1 MSVTRLREIKRE
13 IRVLGLASYSN
24 PDTGTHETVGVI
36 FRGKHWLDGV
46 LKTSSGGP
54 SITMDVAETI
64 RRSNHHPQIRV
75 ILLHRDLLKDG
86 AEIDPHRLSRETGK
100 PVIALGFQDPP
111 QNSQSPIPP
120 ITVGVDE
127 ETVKRILKITS
138 RTGVCP
144 EALRVAGLLA
154 ESFKPNQQT

>member
-13 IRVLGLASYSN
+13 IGVLGLASYRN
-24 PDTGTHETVGVI
+24 PDTDTHETVGVI

-64 RRSNHHPQIRV
+64 ICSKHHPQIRV

-86 AEIDPHRLSRETGK
+86 AEIDPHRLSQETGK
-100 PVIALGFQDPP
+100 PIIALGFQAPP
-111 QNSQSPIPP
+111 QNSQSLTPP
-120 ITVGVDE
+120 ITVGIDE
-127 ETVKRILKITS
+127 ETAKRILKITS
-138 RTGVCP
+138 RTGLFP

-154 ESFKPNQQT
+154 KSFKLD

>member
-24 PDTGTHETVGVI
+24 SDTGIHETVGVL

-54 SITMDVAETI
+54 SITTEVAETI

-75 ILLHRDLLKDG
+75 ILLHRDLLNNG
-86 AEIDPHRLSRETGK
+86 AEIDPRRLSRETGK
-100 PVIALGFQDPP
+100 PVIALGFQDSPR
-111 QNSQSPIPP
+111 NSESLTPP
-120 ITVGVDE
+120 ITVGIDE
-127 ETVKRILKITS
+127 ETAKRLLKITS
-138 RTGVCP
+138 RTGLYP

-154 ESFKPNQQT
+154 ESFKPNQRT

>member
-1 MSVTRLREIKRE
+1 MSTTRIREIKRE
-13 IRVLGLASYSN
+13 IRVLGLASWSKTG
-24 PDTGTHETVGVI
+24 TGTHETVGVI

-54 SITMDVAETI
+54 SITTEVAETI
-64 RRSNHHPQIRV
+64 RRSKHHPQIRV
-75 ILLHRDLLKDG
+75 ILLHRDLLNDG

-111 QNSQSPIPP
+111 QNSQSPAPP
-120 ITVGVDE
+120 ITVGIDE
-127 ETVKRILKITS
+127 KTAKSILITTS
-138 RTGVCP
+138 RTGLYP

-154 ESFKPNQQT
+154 ESFKPN

>member
-13 IRVLGLASYSN
+13 IRVLGLASWSN

-46 LKTSSGGP
+46 LKSSSGGP
-54 SITMDVAETI
+54 SITIEVAETI

-75 ILLHRDLLKDG
+75 ILIHRDLLKDG

-100 PVIALGFQDPP
+100 PVIALGFQDSP
-111 QNSQSPIPP
+111 QNSQSPTPP
-120 ITVGVDE
+120 ITVGIDE
-127 ETVKRILKITS
+127 KTAIRILKITS
-138 RTGVCP
+138 RTRSCP
-144 EALRVAGLLA
+144 EALRIAGLVA
-154 ESFKPNQQT
+154 ESFKLD